1 MAGQHPPAGGELRPQ
16 VWATPRTSPPASVPQ
31 IDPSPPMTTA
41 SKAKISRVGPMLGVK
56 VVRTPRNR
64 PATATVARAMA
75 VAMANTWRGSR
86 PTRLAA
92 SGSSEVARNER
103 PSRVRLSTSCRPTR
117 TATAVT
123 RVSSGNQPTA
133 SRSLTRMLA
142 FSSRPASSPWE
153 SAENSSRSRFWRMID
168 SPRVTSTGGSGS
180 PPRRAKLSRPRW
192 SR

>member
-1 MAGQHPPAGGELRPQ
+1 
-16 VWATPRTSPPASVPQ
+16 
-31 IDPSPPMTTA
+31 
-41 SKAKISRVGPMLGVK
+41 MLGVK
-56 VVRTPRNR
+56 VVRTPRNS

-75 VAMANTWRGSR
+75 VAMANTCRWSS

-103 PSRVRLSTSCRPTR
+103 PSWVRLSSSCRPTR

-133 SRSLTRMLA
+133 RRSLSRMLA
-142 FSSRPASSPWE
+142 FSIRPASSPWE
-153 SAENSSRSRFWRMID
+153 SAENTSRSRFWRMIE
-168 SPRVTSTGGSGS
+168 SPKVTSTGGSGS
-180 PPRRAKLSRPRW
+180 PPRRVKFSSPRW